1 MVTEN
6 VPTLE
11 HIKEPVIEVGGA
23 CIKKNVVKN

>member
-1 MVTEN
+1 MLTVT

-11 HIKEPVIEVGGA
+11 HIKETVFEVGGA